1 MLRPLQEILGMWE
14 RMKGHEKGKKCSHGK
29 RDVEGATGW
38 VEGWKGRVVE
48 KVVDLFSYSH
58 MYELYVRS
66 FHIHAHY
73 CAAGHVGVCV

>member
-1 MLRPLQEILGMWE
+1 MQPRQEGCGRGNWVGG
-14 RMKGHEKGKKCSHGK
+14 R
-29 RDVEGATGW
+29 